1 MDSILS
7 ANIKLQSFAA
17 TQTGE
22 IKALQAVVL
31 DRLPTPEAKRKA
43 VRYLKERYAASQHH
57 LCELLGLAL
66 SSMHYKAKPDGNDQ
80 IRNRIHEL
88 SAEHRDWGYRRIH
101 DQLRREG
108 YEINHKRTE
117 RLYREENLML
127 KDM

>member
-1 MDSILS
+1 M
-7 ANIKLQSFAA
+7 N
-17 TQTGE
+17 
-22 IKALQAVVL
+22 
-31 DRLPTPEAKRKA
+31 
-43 VRYLKERYAASQHH
+43 
-57 LCELLGLAL
+57 
-66 SSMHYKAKPDGNDQ
+66 YKAKPDCYDQ

-127 KDM
+127 KDIRLKQRKKEL